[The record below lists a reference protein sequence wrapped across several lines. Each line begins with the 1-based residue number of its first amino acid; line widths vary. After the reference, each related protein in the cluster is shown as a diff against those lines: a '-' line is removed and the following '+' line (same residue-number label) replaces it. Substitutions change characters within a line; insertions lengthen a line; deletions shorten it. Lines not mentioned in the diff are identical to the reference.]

1 MRNLMIFAAV
11 MVGLGT
17 MMAQMADKMTAAP
30 PALANR
36 PRERPRS
43 PKPSAR
49 RDPAAS
55 ASLVTSAAI
64 S

>member
-17 MMAQMADKMTAAP
+17 IMAQMADKMTATTPRFASAASQRP
-30 PALANR
+30 PPRTRRAR
-36 PRERPRS
+36 P
-43 PKPSAR
+43 AA
-49 RDPAAS
+49 AAS
-55 ASLVTSAAI
+55 ASRAMPAAI